1 MDMFAGGG
9 FFIKVVVKGLGDSVF
24 EKEVLNG
31 GADGV
36 AKCDGGSDLSLKDDV

>member
-1 MDMFAGGG
+1 MAKG
-9 FFIKVVVKGLGDSVF
+9 FGDSEF

-36 AKCDGGSDLSLKDDV
+36 AKCDGGSDLSLKDDG